1 MNIDLDNI
9 HSIVISYQNNVVA
22 QQKSAQ
28 VIFGAIASQG
38 ILPVSINNQ
47 YPVHT
52 SLKTKILKRLSYGHP
67 LNQGFDIKKLN
78 KIDSI
83 VHFAIN
89 KKMTPGAQVLVARNG
104 EVVYNKSFGNKTYD
118 SKHKIQ
124 WDDMY
129 DLASLTKILSTV
141 PLMMKEYE
149 NKNITLET
157 TLSEMFPNKNLK
169 DKSELTIKEMFS
181 HQSGLHPWIPFYKM
195 TIDSITNMPMPN
207 WYSSSRSDDFSIK
220 VTENLYLKEAF
231 LDSITN
237 QIINSKLLTKK
248 SYVYSDLPYYF
259 MKSFLENKNKS
270 DLDFQ
275 LKKKS
280 LLN

>member
-1 MNIDLDNI
+1 M
-9 HSIVISYQNNVVA
+9 
-22 QQKSAQ
+22 
-28 VIFGAIASQG
+28 
-38 ILPVSINNQ
+38 
-47 YPVHT
+47 
-52 SLKTKILKRLSYGHP
+52 KTKVLKRLSYGIP

-118 SKHKIQ
+118 SKHKVQ

-141 PLMMKEYE
+141 PLMMNEYE

-231 LDSITN
+231 LDT
-237 QIINSKLLTKK
+237 INSKIIESDLSEKK
-248 SYVYSDLPYYF
+248 SYLYSDLPYYF
-259 MKSFLENKNKS
+259 IKDYLENQYNKPLDYQIKS
-270 DLDFQ
+270 KLLFDLGANYTTYNPLDYYS
-275 LKKKS
+275 KKKIVPS
-280 LLN
+280 EIDHYFRKDTLVWLCS